1 MALRIGAGLS
11 SEANAYFAGKNASIK
26 ALSSLGVDVPDLGLA
41 FAHYEYP
48 ILQIN
53 DGIKTSLGEKNLIV
67 INSQGNILGKTFKKR
82 SVLLALFSGHSYYH
96 AASLI
101 KNLSNNPYIAGHH
114 LAWGLLDILG
124 GKSGGNSKGHP
135 ADREALKKLALIFAS
150 DSFYQKTE
158 LLRGLQEVLGI
169 RFPIAGGIISTD
181 SPLSPGAATF
191 NREGNA
197 DSVAGI
203 LLAGEELIIGVGCYH
218 GWIPLGLPKRIKKTD
233 KNRLQYLDDMTPLK
247 YYAKYLGAH
256 LDLTKEDITSIST
269 IYPLGIELENSREDY
284 LIRFPRSF
292 EPGGSILFDAQM
304 VEHQNARL
312 VMGTRKELLEAS
324 RKALSEALKPF
335 EEEKTI
341 PSLIIII
348 SAIERKEILG
358 IDINNEISYIREKM
372 PDTTKIIGL
381 YTHGQFGPYGGS
393 STAITPSFYH
403 NGAIVI
409 TAIGIKK

>member
-11 SEANAYFAGKNASIK
+11 SEANAYFAGKNASLK
-26 ALSSLGVDVPDLGLA
+26 ALDSLGVDVPELGVA
-41 FAHYEYP
+41 FAHYEHP

-53 DGIKTSLGEKNLIV
+53 DGIKTSLGEKNLVV

-96 AASLI
+96 ASSLV

-124 GKSGGNSKGHP
+124 GKSGGK
-135 ADREALKKLALIFAS
+135 EAFKKLALIFAS
-150 DSFYQKTE
+150 GSFYQKSE
-158 LLRGLQEVLGI
+158 LLKGLQEVLGI
-169 RFPIAGGIISTD
+169 RFPIAGGIVSTD
-181 SPLSPGAATF
+181 SPLSPGTLTF

-197 DSVAGI
+197 DSVVGI
-203 LLAGEELIIGVGCYH
+203 LLAGEKLVIGVGCYH
-218 GWIPLGLPKRIKKTD
+218 GWIPLGLPKRIKKAD
-233 KNRLQYLDDMTPLK
+233 KNRLQDLEDMTPLK
-247 YYAKYLGAH
+247 YYIKYLGAH
-256 LDLTKEDITSIST
+256 LDLTREDITSIST

-292 EPGGSILFDAQM
+292 EPGGSILFDTQM
-304 VEHQNARL
+304 TEHKNARL
-312 VMGTRKELLEAS
+312 LMGTRKELLKAS
-324 RKALSEALKPF
+324 RKALAEALKPF
-335 EEEKTI
+335 EAEKTI

-358 IDINNEISYIREKM
+358 IDIHNEISYIREKM

-381 YTHGQFGPYGGS
+381 YTYGQFSPYGGS
-393 STAITPSFYH
+393 SAAITPPFYH

-409 TAIGIKK
+409 TAIGLKK